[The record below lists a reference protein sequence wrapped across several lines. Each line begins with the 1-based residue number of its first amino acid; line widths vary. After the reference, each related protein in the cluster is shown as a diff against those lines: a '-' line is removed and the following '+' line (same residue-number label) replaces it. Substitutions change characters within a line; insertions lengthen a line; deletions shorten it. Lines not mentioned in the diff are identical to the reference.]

1 MNQRDW
7 ASVISENDVMDFVN
21 NRLKLNCKKVE
32 KHHNDNYGT
41 YFVVV
46 TKEKVYD
53 PVLYFGK
60 YGKLKI
66 EETSQGV
73 RFIEDFEFSKNNQ
86 IFMQEYVSFVYAK
99 NKIDGKN
106 RKIYGKT
113 YISDFNDKLKKYE
126 AIEEESKI
134 EE

>member
-1 MNQRDW
+1 
-7 ASVISENDVMDFVN
+7 
-21 NRLKLNCKKVE
+21 
-32 KHHNDNYGT
+32 
-41 YFVVV
+41 
-46 TKEKVYD
+46 
-53 PVLYFGK
+53 
-60 YGKLKI
+60 
-66 EETSQGV
+66 
-73 RFIEDFEFSKNNQ
+73 
-86 IFMQEYVSFVYAK
+86 MQEYVSFVYAK